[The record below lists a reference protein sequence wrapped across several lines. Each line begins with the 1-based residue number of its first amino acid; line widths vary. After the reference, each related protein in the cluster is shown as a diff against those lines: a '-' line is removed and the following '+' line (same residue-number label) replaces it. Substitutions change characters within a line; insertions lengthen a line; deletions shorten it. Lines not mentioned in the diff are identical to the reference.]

1 MTAEPAAI
9 PESASAIRGVP
20 GGSPP
25 TPRHAFE
32 YCTLRAVPRV
42 ERGDLVNVGVIVYC
56 QARDFLQAR
65 THVVADLILG
75 LDPEADLAGIEAAVA
90 AYACVCRGGKEAGQ
104 AGATST
110 GQRFRWLT
118 APRSTVVQP
127 GPVHLGLTADPAAE
141 LAHLAARL
149 LPSGRSRGSRT
160 NVGDT
165 GDTGEVRTRPA

>member
-1 MTAEPAAI
+1 MTTGPGLGGLGLSGLGPGLGSGPV
-9 PESASAIRGVP
+9 PESGH
-20 GGSPP
+20 GSEAGADSPSP
-25 TPRHAFE
+25 KRHAFE

-65 THVVADLILG
+65 THVATDLVLA

-104 AGATST
+104 AGVITT

-127 GPVHLGLTADPAAE
+127 GPVHLGLTADPAAD

-149 LPSGRSRGSRT
+149 LPRLPSSG
-160 NVGDT
+160 
-165 GDTGEVRTRPA
+165 

>member
-1 MTAEPAAI
+1 MTAGAGNGLGVGTGTGAGLRPGSDNASPA
-9 PESASAIRGVP
+9 
-20 GGSPP
+20 
-25 TPRHAFE
+25 RHAFE
-32 YCTLRAVPRV
+32 YCTLRVVPRV

-65 THVVADLILG
+65 TDVATNLILA

-104 AGATST
+104 AGTITT

-127 GPVHLGLTADPAAE
+127 GPVHIGLTADPAAD

-149 LPSGRSRGSRT
+149 LPTPRT
-160 NVGDT
+160 
-165 GDTGEVRTRPA
+165 

>member
-1 MTAEPAAI
+1 
-9 PESASAIRGVP
+9 
-20 GGSPP
+20 
-25 TPRHAFE
+25 
-32 YCTLRAVPRV
+32 V

-65 THVVADLILG
+65 THVATDLVLA
-75 LDPEADLAGIEAAVA
+75 LDPEADIAGIEAAVA

-104 AGATST
+104 AGSITT

-127 GPVHLGLTADPAAE
+127 GPVHLGLTVDPAAD

-149 LPSGRSRGSRT
+149 LPGT
-160 NVGDT
+160 T
-165 GDTGEVRTRPA
+165 QTLTC